1 MSIKDIKVLET
12 MKEGKS
18 LYTAPAH
25 DRHARRPHDCD
36 ADVPLLYGGI
46 TAVD

>member
-25 DRHARRPHDCD
+25 GTKSTQQEK
-36 ADVPLLYGGI
+36 L
-46 TAVD
+46 